1 MKTDAYTKAVLTVIA
16 CSLLYFVGRDL
27 GVVPDAHAQSKGPV
41 DVNVVQVA
49 GATISNNGM
58 VSYDAFLP
66 VKVK

>member
-1 MKTDAYTKAVLTVIA
+1 MKVDLYTKTVLTVIA
-16 CSLLYFVGRDL
+16 CCLLYFVLRDISI
-27 GVVPDAHAQSKGPV
+27 VPDVRAQSRGTI

>member
-1 MKTDAYTKAVLTVIA
+1 MKTDGYTKTVLTVIA
-16 CSLLYFVGRDL
+16 CCLVYLVAKDL
-27 GVVPDAHAQSKGPV
+27 SVVPVVHAQSRGPI